1 VHVLT
6 CSQDEIMQENESLQN
21 QVNSLKKE
29 IENEKDECRRQVT
42 ANQIWIEENQVKM
55 LKVFAVV
62 ADLEVC

>member
-6 CSQDEIMQENESLQN
+6 CSQDEIMQENELLQN

-29 IENEKDECRRQVT
+29 IENEKYECRRRVT